1 MGCLEGRELA
11 RSLVT
16 VIILEIVGKVL
27 ALELEPTVLVWP
39 PLPSRWVF
47 GPILLNFCES
57 RYHL

>member
-1 MGCLEGRELA
+1 MT

-16 VIILEIVGKVL
+16 VIILEMVGKMLV
-27 ALELEPTVLVWP
+27 LELEPTVLVWP
-39 PLPSRWVF
+39 PLPGRWVF